1 MKVILLEKLKN
12 LGEVGEL
19 VEVKSGYARNFLI
32 PNRKAVFATKQN
44 VIDFESKKAELQAQ
58 SKKREAEANK
68 IAEKIRNKI
77 LAVIKQ
83 AGDDGRLYG
92 AVNSSDVVA
101 ELKKETSVEID
112 RKNVTIST
120 AIKFVGFYQIYIDLG
135 EGVTAQVYVN
145 VARGE
150 AEAEELKNKFLAGK
164 IKVGTAGSVN
174 EVENKKASQITTTEA
189 NKTEETPKAE

>member
-1 MKVILLEKLKN
+1 MKVILLEKFKN

-44 VIDFESKKAELQAQ
+44 IVDFESKKAELQEQ

-68 IAEKIRNKI
+68 IADKIRNKI

-92 AVNSSDVVA
+92 AVNSSDVVI
-101 ELKKETSVEID
+101 ELKKETNIEID
-112 RKNVTIST
+112 RKQVTIST
-120 AIKFVGFYQIYIDLG
+120 AIKFVGFYQVYVDLG
-135 EGVTAQVYVN
+135 EGVSAQIYVN

-150 AEAEELKNKFLAGK
+150 AEAEEQKNKFLTGK
-164 IKVGTAGSVN
+164 IKLGSSSSAEA
-174 EVENKKASQITTTEA
+174 EVTTSKKEQNKEAEKPASEA
-189 NKTEETPKAE
+189 TQA